1 MFKIAGYK
9 LLCKHES
16 GPYYVPVVQKYCDK
30 FTQVGDHMRI
40 PDHRLCV
47 YCGSGPGK
55 NPSYMAAALALG
67 QAMAEADIGLV
78 YGGGGMGLMGE
89 VARGVLA
96 AGGHV
101 TGIIPEFLVS
111 RESMLEGANELIVTT
126 NMHERKTMMFERA
139 TGFVALPGGIG
150 TLEELA
156 EILTWAQLGQH
167 AKPIV
172 ICDID
177 GYWQP
182 LLTLL
187 DHMRAESFI
196 RQGMEVLVD
205 VAKTAEDVV
214 PQYQFRRAKQHDVVP
229 LKVILDKL

>member
-1 MFKIAGYK
+1 
-9 LLCKHES
+9 
-16 GPYYVPVVQKYCDK
+16 
-30 FTQVGDHMRI
+30 MRI
-40 PDHRLCV
+40 PEHRLCV

-55 NPSYMAAALALG
+55 NPAYMAAANALG
-67 QAMAEADIGLV
+67 SAIAQADIGLV

-111 RESMLEGANELIVTT
+111 RERMLDGVNELIVTT
-126 NMHERKTMMFERA
+126 NMHERKTAMFERA

-187 DHMRAESFI
+187 EHMRSESFI
-196 RQGMEVLVD
+196 RAGMEVLVD

-214 PQYQFRRAKQHDVVP
+214 PLYQSRRSTVQDKVP
-229 LKVILDKL
+229 LLVIRDKV

>member
-1 MFKIAGYK
+1 
-9 LLCKHES
+9 
-16 GPYYVPVVQKYCDK
+16 
-30 FTQVGDHMRI
+30 MRI

-111 RESMLEGANELIVTT
+111 RERMLEGANELIVTT

-196 RQGMEVLVD
+196 RQGMEVMVD